1 MTTGAGGELL
11 RFEAVKLARSGVA
24 RTATLLS
31 LLVVGATTIG
41 GYAAFL
47 WAGGT
52 DMGRQAAALVTA
64 PGWAGYVGLAG
75 TSVGV
80 TSLLATGIVMAWC
93 AGREFS
99 DGTVVTLLALPV
111 RPAAVAVAK
120 IAVTTV
126 WALLLATA
134 HALLVCVGG
143 LLLGLPAE
151 GLPTAG
157 ATVVLTGVLLGT
169 AAVPVMWVATLSRG
183 YLAGIGA
190 ALMIVV
196 VTNVGA
202 GFGAGAL
209 IPWAVPVLWA
219 APGDGLPMVLLLL
232 PAGIAVLGA
241 LLTCRAWSHL
251 QSGDR

>member
-1 MTTGAGGELL
+1 MSGVGGALL

-31 LLVVGATTIG
+31 LFVVAATTIG

-52 DMGRQAAALVTA
+52 DMGRQAAALVAA

-80 TSLLATGIVMAWC
+80 TSLLAMGIVMAWC
-93 AGREFS
+93 VGREFS

-111 RPAAVAVAK
+111 RPAAVAAAK
-120 IAVTTV
+120 IAVTTA
-126 WALLLATA
+126 WALLLAAA
-134 HALLVCVGG
+134 HALLVCAGG
-143 LLLGLPAE
+143 LLLGLPAD
-151 GLPTAG
+151 GLAAAG
-157 ATVVLTGVLLGT
+157 ATVALTGLLLG
-169 AAVPVMWVATLSRG
+169 AGSVPVMWVATLSRG

-219 APGDGLPMVLLLL
+219 APDGDLPAILLTL
-232 PAGIAVLGA
+232 PAGVAVLGA
-241 LLTCRAWSHL
+241 LVTCRAWSRL